1 MQFVV
6 TFQAFEGVVASIAQQ
21 GVGPGAA
28 FEGIVTRGAH
38 DGVGVRGWGIAD
50 GQLKVAAGAQPP
62 GIGGRDAQLQRTGC
76 AGVGC
81 AAQGARSGIEHQPG
95 GQVRARNEAGA
106 VAQLVVGIGI
116 AEGGLGDGQHQGHQL
131 RGAGAWQWLGDAG
144 RAVGGRWRGVGFAG
158 IGNRLG
164 KLCQG
169 VAAPAPLHLEA
180 AVQLNA
186 VVLGVAQQPGAVAAA
201 QLHVLE
207 GAAREL
213 HGVVALAVGGR
224 AHHACVVTGFKQVGV
239 VAHAA
244 LQLVFAASAMQ
255 QVCASAAVQ
264 GVIPVCAPQ
273 LVVAFT
279 AQQAVRSGAAIQ
291 GVRAIV
297 ARELVV
303 SSVAQH
309 KVVARFAIEL
319 VIARA
324 SVQHVFLGAAIHLV
338 VACVAIH
345 QILARVSLCHAQVI
359 AVHGVVTLAAKQGV
373 VPSLPSH
380 PVGTLTAKQA
390 VVPTVCSHALVGD
403 QAHGGLEL
411 VVVLRGGCPGPVEG
425 LARCNGHR
433 VQAVVAGVHFD
444 DVLFG
449 MVPYEGLGG
458 ALGIRQR
465 LRLGE
470 RCVMPVAQDQVVAR
484 TALGDVLSGA
494 AKQRVALS
502 GAVEGVVA
510 QFATDPVAVFAAVG
524 PGRFVGAVDV
534 LTPEL
539 VVACAAQQHV
549 AVFPAK
555 GDVVVLVRGTAGVGA
570 AADEILAITPHHHV
584 IARKGHD
591 VVAQTPASGDHV
603 VKGAAVEA
611 VALGTPAK
619 GHALGG
625 CCAVHGQVGN
635 AVGVHHRGDAF
646 GLLRGR
652 ADGEAVVAVFPAL
665 EIGHGAVLPCA
676 CVLGCQAP
684 DAVFCLAQ
692 LVGLVGAVVNIPAH
706 ARHLGKGARDGFTA
720 HLQGVGAAVYQGV
733 YACEAGLQQVGVG
746 IGPAF
751 EVVCAVFAF
760 QGVGAGAA
768 VEVVFFAGAGKRV
781 GFVVAEVEFFAV
793 VIACCRG
800 AQAQVDL
807 ACLIK
812 ETQVLRGF
820 DGGVGVI
827 FRIAFCQPAQHGRTI
842 LNPLVSQLSGLCP
855 GIVAI
860 ELFTFVVRV
869 VIGAFYRK
877 RVQIFKGIAIGD
889 AFGIV
894 LAGF

>member
-38 DGVGVRGWGIAD
+38 DGVGVRRWGIAD

-95 GQVRARNEAGA
+95 GQGRARNEAGA

-186 VVLGVAQQPGAVAAA
+186 VVLGVAQQPGAVAAV

-207 GAAREL
+207 CAAREL

-449 MVPYEGLGG
+449 IVPDEGLCG

-465 LRLGE
+465 DALGE
-470 RCVMPVAQDQVVAR
+470 RRVMPVAQNQVVAR
-484 TALGDVLSGA
+484 TALGDVLSGT
-494 AKQRVALS
+494 AKQRVAFF
-502 GAVEGVVA
+502 GAVDGVVA
-510 QFATDPVAVFAAVG
+510 QFTADPVAVLAAVG

-534 LTPEL
+534 FTPEL
-539 VVACAAQQHV
+539 IVAPAAHEHV
-549 AVFPAK
+549 AVLPAK
-555 GDVVVLVRGTAGVGA
+555 GDVVVLERGA
-570 AADEILAITPHHHV
+570 ARVLASANEVLAITPHHHV
-584 IARKGHD
+584 VTAEGHD
-591 VVAQTPASGDHV
+591 VVAQTPASGDYV

-611 VALGTPAK
+611 VALGAPAK

-625 CCAVHGQVGN
+625 CCAVHGQVGD

-652 ADGEAVVAVFPAL
+652 ADGEAVVAVLPVL
-665 EIGHGAVLPCA
+665 EVGHCAVLPCA
-676 CVLGCQAP
+676 CVLGRQAP

-733 YACEAGLQQVGVG
+733 YACEAGL
-746 IGPAF
+746 
-751 EVVCAVFAF
+751 
-760 QGVGAGAA
+760 
-768 VEVVFFAGAGKRV
+768 
-781 GFVVAEVEFFAV
+781 
-793 VIACCRG
+793 
-800 AQAQVDL
+800 
-807 ACLIK
+807 
-812 ETQVLRGF
+812 
-820 DGGVGVI
+820 
-827 FRIAFCQPAQHGRTI
+827 
-842 LNPLVSQLSGLCP
+842 
-855 GIVAI
+855 
-860 ELFTFVVRV
+860 
-869 VIGAFYRK
+869 
-877 RVQIFKGIAIGD
+877 
-889 AFGIV
+889 
-894 LAGF
+894 